1 MDPLALTIPATNLD
15 KAELLSPPPDQLAA
29 WLDALNL
36 VNAEDSSAQVIQALT
51 SYNQCDMDSPERLSA
66 LGQFVPVVVQLVD
79 TLRSSYRGSG
89 FPLASKQQV
98 RADLVSR
105 LIGEMSA
112 GYKIIVVMAS
122 RSGDGIYND
131 VLVQSI
137 FLAIHYLGEKILA
150 AYLVYMPVEKNSWH
164 ELYQLYLF
172 AEQHELTREAPE
184 IQGLGF
190 PEKTTIGLV
199 FKRIVMLSLANPYH
213 LMEGDAVSVY
223 RNLLDWGV
231 YVSLTPLKDAV
242 SVEGK
247 FYLDL
252 ATGSPPGFASGHT
265 SHTPGNGRVIDV
277 GRIVEGIGGLIKSIS
292 DKADDNSV
300 SLKDRMNRDM
310 LVRLQ
315 SVWGGRAEREF
326 DRAPHNAMVTLAAG
340 LTASHYLIGGEQVF
354 QPEKNEASLRKT
366 GGIDTSGLSLAPLG
380 DESWRNAEEAERIEQ
395 GVVEHR
401 VSRFDPDAA
410 QKDTWDKVHSHK
422 VLANKKNEPDAPVFQ
437 LQQWHVV
444 NTSKH
449 GEGLLCD
456 DPTGIRIRVGD
467 VVALRRADAEPW
479 GLAVVRWFGM
489 TQEKKLES
497 GLMNIPG
504 KVQAVGTR
512 AVGGTGEGGEYFR
525 GMLIKDSGKTD
536 TLLVPAMI
544 YDLGTELLIST
555 TSEVLYA
562 RLIWLIDTTTSYTRF
577 GIEYFEPE

>member
-1 MDPLALTIPATNLD
+1 MNPLALTIPATNID
-15 KAELLSPPPDQLAA
+15 KVALLSPSPDQLTA

-36 VNAEDSSAQVIQALT
+36 VNAEDSSAQVIKALT
-51 SYNQCDMDSPERLSA
+51 SYNQCEMDIPERLSA
-66 LGQFVPVVVQLVD
+66 LGRFIPVVVQLVD
-79 TLRSSYRGSG
+79 TLRSSYRGSS
-89 FPLASKQQV
+89 FPLASKQLA
-98 RADLVSR
+98 RADLVSQ
-105 LIGEMSA
+105 LIDAMSA
-112 GYKIIVVMAS
+112 GYKIVVV
-122 RSGDGIYND
+122 RSSQSGGNIDD
-131 VLVQSI
+131 DELVQSI

-150 AYLVYMPVEKNSWH
+150 AYLVYMPVEKNTWH

-172 AEQHELTREAPE
+172 AEQHELIREAPE
-184 IQGLGF
+184 VQAMGF
-190 PEKTTIGLV
+190 PDKTTIGLV

-231 YVSLTPLKDAV
+231 YVSLTPLKDTV

-247 FYLDL
+247 FYLDF
-252 ATGSPPGFASGHT
+252 AADSPPGFASGHT
-265 SHTPGNGRVIDV
+265 NHTPANGRILDV

-292 DKADDNSV
+292 DKADDNSM

-326 DRAPHNAMVTLAAG
+326 DRAPQSTMVTLVAG
-340 LTASHYLIGGEQVF
+340 LTASHYLIGGEQAF

-366 GGIDTSGLSLAPLG
+366 GGIDTSGLSLAPMG
-380 DESWRNAEEAERIEQ
+380 DESWRNAEEAARIEQ

-422 VLANKKNEPDAPVFQ
+422 VFANKKDEPDAPVFQ

-456 DPTGIRIRVGD
+456 DSAGIRIRVGD
-467 VVALRRADAEPW
+467 VVALRHAEAELW

-489 TQEKKLES
+489 TPEKKFES

-504 KVQAVGTR
+504 QVQAVGTR
-512 AVGGTGEGGEYFR
+512 AVSGTGEGGEYFR
-525 GMLIKDSGKTD
+525 GMLIKESGKAD
-536 TLLVPAMI
+536 TLIVSAMI